1 MLTSLIAP
9 FYVEFIR
16 HFRLLGRKQ
25 VCIVVSDVDALV
37 TYPVRDGRGREPHV
51 DQKRDRAMTNIVD
64 SDARYPR
71 FFGSPVHLPMEI
83 AFGDGKHPVIRPDAV
98 EHFDVILDFLGQKL
112 RHGDDPIALFGFG
125 GGNQI
130 LTVQPLIGL
139 IDGDGAL
146 LKVKVCWG
154 QGQQLP
160 LSDTAPVEYLKG
172 IEGHRLVHHHLGKFQ
187 VLLLGPEHHFPIFL
201 FAHAAC
207 LLAGILP
214 EVVVPNRVL
223 EDGAEL
229 VMDRLEVHRRVGFTV
244 LVLVIQHLV
253 LPGDDLLGSNVA
265 HLQPAEV
272 GQQHGTDNMVL
283 SGPGVFLEPGLHI
296 RRVEVHEALKGHVQ
310 IGAGLIEL
318 FPLPCLCL
326 PLGLEA
332 PLLGLLAFAVP
343 VGVAVDR
350 PLGVG
355 LFFLVDCHD

>member
-1 MLTSLIAP
+1 
-9 FYVEFIR
+9 
-16 HFRLLGRKQ
+16 
-25 VCIVVSDVDALV
+25 
-37 TYPVRDGRGREPHV
+37 
-51 DQKRDRAMTNIVD
+51 MTNIVD
-64 SDARYPR
+64 SDTRHPG
-71 FFGSPVHLPMEI
+71 FFGSSVHLTVEI
-83 AFGDGKHPVIRPDAV
+83 ALGDGEHPVIRSDAV
-98 EHFDVILDFLGQKL
+98 EHFDVVLDFLGQKL
-112 RHGDDPIALFGFG
+112 GHGNNPIALFRLRS
-125 GGNQI
+125 GNQI
-130 LTVQPLIGL
+130 LAVQPLVRL
-139 IDGDGAL
+139 IDRHGTL
-146 LKVKVCWG
+146 LEVKVRWG
-154 QGQQLP
+154 QSQQLSFP
-160 LSDTAPVEYLKG
+160 DTAPVEHLKG
-172 IEGHRLVHHHLGKFQ
+172 IEGQWLVHHYLSKFEK
-187 VLLLGPEHHFPIFL
+187 LLFSPEHHLPIFL
-201 FAHAAC
+201 FSHAAC

-214 EVVVPNRVL
+214 EVVVPNRVV

-272 GQQHGTDNMVL
+272 GQQLGTDNMVL

-350 PLGVG
+350 PPGVG